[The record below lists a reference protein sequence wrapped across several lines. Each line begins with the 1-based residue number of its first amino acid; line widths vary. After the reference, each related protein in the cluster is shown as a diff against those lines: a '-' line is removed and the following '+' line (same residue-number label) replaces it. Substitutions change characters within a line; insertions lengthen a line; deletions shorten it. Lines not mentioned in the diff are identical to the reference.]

1 MFPMVVQPLFAEASP
16 PRLLLNG
23 YGRENPLQIS
33 EKIMRSSQ
41 KNLMRRSGASFD
53 QKQPDPLTFFL
64 DRNLG
69 KHIIADILREAG
81 ARVAVHDDH
90 FPTDAKD
97 NEWLPAVGK
106 NGWVVLTKD
115 KRIKD
120 RGLEL
125 RALRNARVKAFV
137 LTSGNLQGHDMAA
150 IFVKALPAIQKYVN
164 NNDPPFIARLTS
176 QGKISPIK

>member
-1 MFPMVVQPLFAEASP
+1 MVVQPLFAEASP

-33 EKIMRSSQ
+33 EKIMPSSQ

-81 ARVAVHDDH
+81 ALVEVHDDH
-90 FPTDAKD
+90 FPAGAKD
-97 NEWLPAVGK
+97 NEWLAAVGEK
-106 NGWVVLTKD
+106 GWVVLTKD
-115 KRIKD
+115 QRIRY

-125 RALRNARVKAFV
+125 KALEEAQVKAFV

-150 IFVKALPAIQKYVN
+150 IFVKALPAMQKYVI

-176 QGKISPIK
+176 QGKVSPIK

>member
-1 MFPMVVQPLFAEASP
+1 
-16 PRLLLNG
+16 
-23 YGRENPLQIS
+23 
-33 EKIMRSSQ
+33 
-41 KNLMRRSGASFD
+41 MRRSGASFD

-120 RGLEL
+120 TEGW
-125 RALRNARVKAFV
+125 
-137 LTSGNLQGHDMAA
+137 SYG
-150 IFVKALPAIQKYVN
+150 
-164 NNDPPFIARLTS
+164 RLDECTS
-176 QGKISPIK
+176 QSVCFNEWKLTRPRYGSNLCKGITGNAKICHQ